1 VLDKTDLTHQI
12 LALIKDSCDLK
23 AGTALSQWW
32 VDFRPTGGMRLTDD
46 GYKIFSSMLELESW
60 RFAVGTDVLQ
70 PRNLILLDRK
80 MRFPYYL
87 QRARRQHWLHMFGD
101 KEAMMATLYG
111 DIEQWL
117 KSLEKA

>member
-1 VLDKTDLTHQI
+1 MLDKTDLTYQI
-12 LALIKDSCDLK
+12 LALIQDSCNLK
-23 AGTALSQWW
+23 AETALSQWW
-32 VDFRPTGGMRLTDD
+32 TDFRPTGGMRLTDA

-60 RFAVGTDVLQ
+60 RFEVGTDILR

-80 MRFPYYL
+80 MQFPYYL
-87 QRARRQHWLHMFGD
+87 QRARRQYWLHMFGD